1 MHIKAICI
9 MIGSKPI
16 TKDSVMHQLLAF
28 SLILISPLSL
38 AQQTQDLSPI
48 PEPPELPLPVQSG
61 ETLPSDITII
71 RKGKK
76 TIQEFRKN
84 GMLYMVKIVPVVG
97 PAYYLIDTNGD
108 GNLDVRQ
115 SDLDQGINI
124 NQWKLFQWD

>member
-1 MHIKAICI
+1 
-9 MIGSKPI
+9 
-16 TKDSVMHQLLAF
+16 MHQLLAF

-61 ETLPSDITII
+61 ETLPPDITII

-97 PAYYLIDTNGD
+97 PSYYLIDTNGD